1 MTSNQLPPSIG
12 YGPNTANL
20 GIAAPLPELGQG
32 YGLGLGVRLAR
43 GLSPVP
49 GSVGDYYWG
58 GATGPYFWVDPREK
72 LIAVLMLQELNAQR
86 RTRYRSLLRDL
97 VYQALD

>member
-12 YGPNTANL
+12 YGPNPANL